1 MEPYFITPILKYIDY
16 DILDNYIKSKK
27 DDKNLSYDVIDRL
40 EVCRKKICASKTYQ
54 ELNKFKTLNTN
65 TTSDRWKMISIKKNN
80 MTNIYNLFNKLTEST
95 LDIIIKSFNEIVIE
109 TFDELVKIADIYAG
123 KCILEIDNSDNNLL
137 INFLIEINKLK
148 SWYIEHD
155 DYIYSFRE
163 VVLIVMQ
170 KEFMKLLD
178 MAGQIE
184 YKYKNNIENEILLTE
199 YIKKKNILL
208 GLIKYLAELYN
219 NKLYSHQICVI
230 VINKLYNEYMMTEQL
245 IYFELFLNYFALIN
259 EHLKYND
266 DKLFDNKLS
275 YITTISNN
283 LNDMRIKFN
292 VSSLLDRINHNSNDS
307 DEILY
312 DEIIYDDQ
320 FEYLLNE
327 YSYNNDYN
335 ELISSLKN
343 IDKCKLID
351 YIIIYIGSEISRVN
365 NDKLYQLIKNI
376 LNDLYIDTNHF
387 IDRYRHI
394 CSDEDIISELPLCS
408 KIKIDKLI

>member
-1 MEPYFITPILKYIDY
+1 
-16 DILDNYIKSKK
+16 
-27 DDKNLSYDVIDRL
+27 
-40 EVCRKKICASKTYQ
+40 
-54 ELNKFKTLNTN
+54 
-65 TTSDRWKMISIKKNN
+65 
-80 MTNIYNLFNKLTEST
+80 
-95 LDIIIKSFNEIVIE
+95 
-109 TFDELVKIADIYAG
+109 
-123 KCILEIDNSDNNLL
+123 
-137 INFLIEINKLK
+137 
-148 SWYIEHD
+148 
-155 DYIYSFRE
+155 
-163 VVLIVMQ
+163 
-170 KEFMKLLD
+170 MKLLD